1 MCMGLF
7 TTHTMCVNGQTL
19 VLSKEYNRERFDKK
33 INRIRPDKGEISKLM
48 THIQIVRER
57 GKLRKIKRKKAMWRV

>member
-1 MCMGLF
+1 MNGLI
-7 TTHTMCVNGQTL
+7 
-19 VLSKEYNRERFDKK
+19 KK